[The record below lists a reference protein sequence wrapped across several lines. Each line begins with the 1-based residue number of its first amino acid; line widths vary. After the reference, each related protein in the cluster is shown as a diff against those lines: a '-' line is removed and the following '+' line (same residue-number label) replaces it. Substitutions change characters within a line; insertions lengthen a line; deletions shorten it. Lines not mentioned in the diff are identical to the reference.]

1 MARIAYSCCGEG
13 RGHSSRTLTVVEEL
27 CRRGHEVRVFAS
39 HVAYQVLAP
48 KLPQVTEIPG
58 MVLAYKNNRIE
69 LGSTLVRNAETWR
82 RKSNTVGRIR
92 SELAAFKPDLAVTDF
107 EPFLPLAAKSLGVPF
122 VSLDHQHVIP
132 GLDLRPPVRYLPQF
146 AATLAIVHLTHRGE
160 MANLVTSYFH
170 PAKPFKNR
178 YKYFGPI
185 LRPQICDL
193 KVRNLGHVLVYQTSA
208 SFVNLPELLADLPFE
223 FRFYAFPREGR
234 QGNCIFKPRNHPD
247 FFEDL
252 ANCSWVLTNGGYTLI
267 SESLFLGKPV
277 LSVPVSGQF
286 EQWINAH
293 FLQKL
298 GFGISCEQD
307 QLTSEIVRSFARRR
321 DIFARTIQSCNFNGT
336 DSVVK
341 ELLSFL

>member
-27 CRRGHEVRVFAS
+27 RSRGHDVRVFAS

-48 KLPQVTEIPG
+48 KLPHVTEIPG
-58 MVLAYKNNRIE
+58 MVLAYKNNRIN
-69 LGSTLVRNAETWR
+69 LASTLLRNAETWR
-82 RKSNTVGRIR
+82 KKSATVGKIR
-92 SELAAFKPDLAVTDF
+92 AELAGFKPDLAVTDF
-107 EPFLPLAAKSLGVPF
+107 EPFLPLAARNLGVPF

-132 GLDLRPPVRYLPQF
+132 GLDLRPPSRLLPQF
-146 AATLAIVHLTHRGE
+146 AATLAIVHMTHRGE
-160 MANLVTSYFH
+160 IANLVTSFFR
-170 PAKPFKNR
+170 PEKPFKQK

-185 LRPQICDL
+185 LRPDIRKL
-193 KVRNLGHVLVYQTSA
+193 VTRNLGHVVVYQTST
-208 SFVNLPELLADLPFE
+208 SFERLPDLLRDLPLE
-223 FRFYAFPREGR
+223 FRFYAFAREGR
-234 QGNCIFKPRNHPD
+234 EGNCVFKPRNHPD

-252 ANCSWVLTNGGYTLI
+252 ATCSWVLTNGGYTLI

-277 LSVPVSGQF
+277 LSVPVEGQF

-298 GFGISCEQD
+298 GFGMFCEKPQFNGVTVTEFAARRDKYAHAIRSCE
-307 QLTSEIVRSFARRR
+307 
-321 DIFARTIQSCNFNGT
+321 FNGT
-336 DSVVK
+336 ESVVN